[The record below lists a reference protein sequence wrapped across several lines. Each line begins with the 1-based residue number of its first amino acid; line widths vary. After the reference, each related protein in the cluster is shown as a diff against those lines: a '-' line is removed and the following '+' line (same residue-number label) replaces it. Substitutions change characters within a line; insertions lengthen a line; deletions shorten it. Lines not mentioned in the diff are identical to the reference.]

1 MKKQSLYF
9 LTILL
14 LAGILLSACSG
25 GTSAS
30 LTGTWKLVSYGSPDN
45 PTPAAADVDTS
56 IILGEDGTISG
67 NVGCN
72 SFSGDYKVDGDK
84 ITFGPISSTLMM
96 CADTAT
102 GDQETAVLNT
112 LTGTVTFVIDGDT
125 LTLTSADGS
134 SVIILARK

>member
-1 MKKQSLYF
+1 MRKQSLYF

-30 LTGTWKLVSYGSPDN
+30 LTGTWKLVSHGSPDN
-45 PTPAAADVDTS
+45 LTPAAADVDTS
-56 IILGEDGTISG
+56 IIFGEDGTISG

-72 SFSGDYKVDGDK
+72 SFGGDYKVDGNK

-96 CADTAT
+96 CTDTAI

-112 LTGTVTFVIDGDT
+112 LTGTMTFVIDGDT

-134 SVIILARK
+134 SVIMLARK

>member
-1 MKKQSLYF
+1 MKKQ
-9 LTILL
+9 LL
-14 LAGILLSACSG
+14 SFITMLVLAGIMLSACSG

-30 LTGTWKLVSYGSPDN
+30 LTGTWKLVSYGSPAN
-45 PTPAAADVDTS
+45 PTLAAAEVDTS
-56 IILGEDGTISG
+56 VSFGEDGTISG

-72 SFSGDYKVDGDK
+72 SFGGDYKVDGDK

-96 CADTAT
+96 CADPAI

-134 SVIILARK
+134 SVIVLARK

>member
-9 LTILL
+9 LTILV

-30 LTGTWKLVSYGSPDN
+30 LTGTWKLVSYESPGN
-45 PTPAAADVDTS
+45 LTPAAPDVDAS
-56 IILGEDGTISG
+56 VIFGEDGTISG

-72 SFSGDYKVDGDK
+72 SFGGDYKVDGDK

-96 CADTAT
+96 CAEAAI

-112 LTGTVTFVIDGDT
+112 LTETVTFVIAGDK
-125 LTLTSADGS
+125 LTITSADGS
-134 SVIILARK
+134 SVIVLARK